1 MIDYRLN
8 TFLNLCDTLNYTITA
23 KNLHMTQ
30 PAVTQHIQFLEEH
43 YKVELFIY
51 ENRKLHLT
59 EAGKKLYDY
68 AISLKIDSEKIEK
81 SLMKIDFGISELKF
95 GATLTIG
102 EYIMPEILSV
112 LKKENPKLNI
122 SMRVANTENLIKLLH
137 QGVIDFAIIEGH
149 FNKLEYE
156 YFLFS
161 NEKFIGV
168 RKKSEKLNS
177 YKLKELYT
185 ENLIVRERGS
195 GTREILEQIL
205 YEQNLNMENFNQI
218 MQIGNINAIKKMVEN
233 DLGITF
239 LYEKAVEKKILD
251 NKLEEINIEN
261 FNMTREFNFI
271 FLKDSYFYE
280 EYKKWYDSFIEIFN
294 KNLKKL

>member
-294 KNLKKL
+294 KNSKKL